1 MYIVAC
7 CKLLCTKKLAST
19 YLTRS
24 QYVVVAAVKF
34 TKLFFGLETHHIQ
47 TYIPG
52 YLVSNYIT
60 LLTVMSTGLLVLFI
74 ITMVP
79 VQSRTTTPHPQSLQ
93 TNTASPNQ
101 QSINYSSFSTKENL
115 ISNQNRDKIFTE
127 CADNDW
133 VVNPDEGNSF
143 NTFTTTGAVQC
154 WLYCEYTLECHA
166 LSFDIME
173 STCILFNDSMSFLD
187 NHMSEKEV
195 SVGLYKRCM
204 EQRELL

>member
-1 MYIVAC
+1 
-7 CKLLCTKKLAST
+7 
-19 YLTRS
+19 
-24 QYVVVAAVKF
+24 
-34 TKLFFGLETHHIQ
+34 
-47 TYIPG
+47 
-52 YLVSNYIT
+52 
-60 LLTVMSTGLLVLFI
+60 MSTVLLVLFI
-74 ITMVP
+74 MTVVP
-79 VQSRTTTPHPQSLQ
+79 VQSRTTTSHPQSLQ

-101 QSINYSSFSTKENL
+101 QSINSSFSIKENL

-154 WLYCEYTLECHA
+154 WLYCEYILECHA

-187 NHMSEKEV
+187 NSRFEKGV
-195 SVGLYKRCM
+195 SIGLYKRCM
-204 EQRELL
+204 ERTVRTTIGASLPDIVSLSHAGIGFLIEQATYQQICLTKGKSLKTQPGEDDVRYRLIWRLCTEGKTLTH